1 METTV
6 IPLQPRTQTSTREP
20 KPPWLKVRF
29 PAGERYQSIKS
40 LLREHELHTV
50 CEEARCPNIGECFN
64 SGSATFMILGD
75 VCTRSC
81 GFCAVTSGR
90 PERGVDWL
98 EPLRVARAVRVLGLD
113 YVVIT
118 SVNRDDQ
125 PDGGAAIFAG
135 CINAIRR
142 DNAGVR
148 VEVLTPDFMGNWDA
162 LATVVQAKP
171 YVFNHNVETA
181 PRLYSR
187 VRPKARYERSLELLR
202 RAKELDA
209 ALLTKSGLMVG
220 LGETQDEVF
229 AVMRDLRATGVNLV
243 TIGQYLRPTE
253 RHLPVERYWPPEEF
267 QPFVELGREL
277 GFRNVEAGPL
287 VRSSYRA
294 HRQVGLE
301 SALRYE
307 AADDRRLKSAA
318 WLREEDAADFQ
329 SVDPPQQPAAPE
341 GPS

>member
-1 METTV
+1 MESTV
-6 IPLQPRTQTSTREP
+6 IPLEPRARTSTREP
-20 KPPWLKVRF
+20 KPSWLKVRF
-29 PAGERYQSIKS
+29 PAGERYQRIKS

-64 SGSATFMILGD
+64 AGSATFMILGD

-90 PERGVDWL
+90 PEHGLDWL
-98 EPLRVARAVRVLGLD
+98 EPFRVARAARTLGLD

-142 DNAGVR
+142 DDAGVR
-148 VEVLTPDFMGNWDA
+148 VEVLIPDFMGNWDA

-171 YVFNHNVETA
+171 FVLNHNVETA
-181 PRLYSR
+181 PRLYGR
-187 VRPKARYERSLELLR
+187 VRPKACYERSLELLR

-209 ALLTKSGLMVG
+209 ALLTKSGMMVG
-220 LGETQDEVF
+220 LGETQGEVF
-229 AVMRDLRATGVNLV
+229 AVMRDLRAAGVDLL

-253 RHLPVERYWPPEEF
+253 KHLPVERYWAPEEF
-267 QPFVELGREL
+267 EPFVALGCEL
-277 GFRNVEAGPL
+277 GFLNVEAGPL

-294 HRQVGLE
+294 HRQVGLA
-301 SALRYE
+301 SALRRE
-307 AADDRRLKSAA
+307 A
-318 WLREEDAADFQ
+318 
-329 SVDPPQQPAAPE
+329 
-341 GPS
+341 